1 MKRLIKYIKPN
12 LLFFIIALSST
23 LSNLILDLFNPRI
36 IQKIIDEV
44 LIDGNINV
52 LTKLLTFITII
63 TISRAF
69 FGYLREYFMDIG
81 GARLTTQLRID
92 LFDHLQSLSFDFFD
106 KTNTGEL
113 MSRIKEDID
122 NIWFTFGFGVMLL
135 FEQICY
141 FLLASII
148 LFSINFWLTFIIV
161 LIMPIIAIIAY
172 RLEVEADKVYE
183 EISDQGVK
191 LNTTA
196 QEDIAGIRMVKAFGR
211 EKYEIEK
218 FFKQNKRNYELN
230 VKQAKITAKYNPLI
244 EFISNFSIALSI
256 TIGGLLVT
264 NSKMSIGTLVAY
276 SGYVT
281 MLVWPMRLLGWLINM
296 VSQCRASLKKINN
309 LFMIKPSIVNSSDA
323 LKPSIK
329 GKIEFKNVY
338 FKYKDQYVLKNISFT
353 LENGKTLAIMGTT
366 GAGKTS
372 IVNLIG
378 RFYDIDK
385 GQILIDGIDIK
396 DIDLKTLRD
405 SVGYVLQDVFLF
417 SDSIIENIRFGN
429 PKISIED
436 IISSLKDA
444 KAYNFVMKLPEK
456 LNTIIGER
464 GIGLSGG
471 QKQRLSI
478 TRAIARKPAILIFDD
493 ATSSLDMETEKYI
506 QKELK
511 KYEGIT
517 KIIIA
522 HRISAVKD
530 ADHIILLENGEI
542 VEEGTHGE
550 LILKKGIYYQIYMY
564 QYGEYI
570 TNFEEELT

>member
-23 LSNLILDLFNPRI
+23 LLNLILDLFNPRI